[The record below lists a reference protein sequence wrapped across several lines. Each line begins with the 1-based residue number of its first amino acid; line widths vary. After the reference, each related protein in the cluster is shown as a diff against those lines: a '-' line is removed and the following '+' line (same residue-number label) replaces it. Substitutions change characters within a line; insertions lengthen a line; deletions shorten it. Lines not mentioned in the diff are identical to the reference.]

1 MKLFKYFV
9 LLFTTSLAF
18 SQTTIDSLTIKKLK
32 LEIKEE
38 LLKELQNKKNEEEVN
53 SKKELDKF
61 SLHGYAAVNYY
72 NYNYDTDPTLKN
84 KIDAE
89 RLNIYPEYQFK
100 DWIAFRSE
108 IEFEHGGT
116 GAAVDYDTQEEFGEF
131 EQEIEKGG
139 SIKLEQIYADFQIKP
154 YFNVKVGRLKVL
166 FNLAQSLDD
175 PDEYFTTHRQE
186 MENALT
192 PLGWYENGIG
202 IYGTFAKKFNYYFT
216 FTNGLDSSGF
226 NSSGWIKNGHQEK
239 FKMVTAESFATMLR
253 LDYKFGKHKHT
264 YAGMSAYIGD
274 SSANRP
280 KEDMKESAYVT
291 IFEGHFT
298 YNEFPLRV
306 YSTGIYGNLEN
317 SNIVSQKNANL
328 SNNLGVKRTPVGK
341 NAVGFTTEIGYE
353 VLHHFSN
360 LKHHMLYPFLRY
372 DYYDSMYDVEGSI
385 VDNPRW
391 QRSAITGGINWFIAQ
406 EVTIK
411 AQYTNRRLGS
421 QNYDLNTLLYTG
433 KKQIENTFSIGIGF
447 EF

>member
-202 IYGTFAKKFNYYFT
+202 IYGTFAMKFNYYFT

-239 FKMVTAESFATMLR
+239 FEMVTAESFATMLR

-280 KEDMKESAYVT
+280 KEDMKESSYVT
-291 IFEGHFT
+291 MF
-298 YNEFPLRV
+298 
-306 YSTGIYGNLEN
+306 
-317 SNIVSQKNANL
+317 
-328 SNNLGVKRTPVGK
+328 
-341 NAVGFTTEIGYE
+341 
-353 VLHHFSN
+353 
-360 LKHHMLYPFLRY
+360 
-372 DYYDSMYDVEGSI
+372 
-385 VDNPRW
+385 
-391 QRSAITGGINWFIAQ
+391 
-406 EVTIK
+406 
-411 AQYTNRRLGS
+411 
-421 QNYDLNTLLYTG
+421 
-433 KKQIENTFSIGIGF
+433 
-447 EF
+447 